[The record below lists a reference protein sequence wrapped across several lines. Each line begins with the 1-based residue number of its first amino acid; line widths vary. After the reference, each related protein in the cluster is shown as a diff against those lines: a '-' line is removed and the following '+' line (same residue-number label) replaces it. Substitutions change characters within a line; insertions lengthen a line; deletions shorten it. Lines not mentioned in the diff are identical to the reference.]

1 MRRALGF
8 VFDID
13 GVLLRGKVA
22 LPTATASLQRLARAR
37 VPYIFLTNGGGE
49 TEAAKAASL
58 SRLLGVPVHA
68 EQLVLSH
75 TPMRPLCRTL
85 AEKRVLLLGCRDV
98 RGVAASYGLQRVVT
112 PEDLLAAD
120 EHVYPFLK
128 AAPKRMVDEQ
138 FAAVLCFHDPN
149 SWGLEL
155 QCTLDVLRGGGDGT
169 TQAVPMFAS
178 NGDLTFA
185 GAHAVPR
192 LAAGSFHVALRA
204 VWAAT
209 VSATAPLEINMF
221 GKPTAATFSF
231 ARAQL
236 ARWAA
241 LADAHNAHAGIAGG
255 AAQLF
260 ESERGDA
267 GLDAAATD
275 FEKIIMVGDNP
286 LADIRG
292 ANAAGAPWVS
302 VLVRSGMWRG
312 GENDLAHP
320 AQVVV
325 GGVGDAVGKYL

>member
-22 LPTATASLQRLARAR
+22 LPSATASLQRLGRAR

-49 TEAAKAASL
+49 TEKSKAASL
-58 SRLLGVPVHA
+58 SRLLGVPVHE

-75 TPMRPLCRTL
+75 TPMKPLCADL
-85 AEKRVLLLGCRDV
+85 ADRRVLLLGCRDV
-98 RGVAASYGLQRVVT
+98 RAVAASYGLQSVVT

-128 AAPKRMVDEQ
+128 ASSPRALGKET

-169 TQAVPMFAS
+169 KQVVPMFAS

-192 LAAGSFHVALRA
+192 LAAGSFHVALQA
-204 VWAAT
+204 LWQAT
-209 VSATAPLEINMF
+209 VSTDPLEITMF

-231 ARAQL
+231 ARTQL
-236 ARWAA
+236 SRWASF
-241 LADAHNAHAGIAGG
+241 ADAHNVHADIAAGAVANVAPSHAGV
-255 AAQLF
+255 
-260 ESERGDA
+260 SHT
-267 GLDAAATD
+267 AATA

-292 ANAAGAPWVS
+292 ANSAGAPWVS
-302 VLVRSGMWRG
+302 VLVRSGMWKG
-312 GENDLAHP
+312 ALNDEENP

-325 GGVGDAVGKYL
+325 GGVADAVGKFL